1 MGRRFYFPLDIF
13 TANKSNYE
21 LCNYEEQEIV
31 GLFQCNFW
39 VGQVAREEF
48 QLIEPNGI
56 EELILI
62 QSQFKFVL
70 YYELFREF
78 SNLFQTA
85 LAGDCSSRHLKYD
98 DSCHQRGRRFDFNQF
113 IWKQLLRSREMKQ
126 QRPFSGLLN

>member
-85 LAGDCSSRHLKYD
+85 LAGDCSSRHLKLVVAV
-98 DSCHQRGRRFDFNQF
+98 RRFLSSAWEKIRF
-113 IWKQLLRSREMKQ
+113 
-126 QRPFSGLLN
+126 